1 MSFDIGRVFS
11 NTFAMVRE
19 RWGPMLGLWATFF
32 GALLLYAMI
41 FGGVLGGSALAMGAA
56 FSGSLD
62 NPAALGGM
70 GVGFILMLVVFYIG
84 YIAIALGQ
92 QGAMIAMASPIQNVT
107 FGEAFTLGLKGGLSF
122 LGVIVLLM
130 IAYVVVLLLGA
141 GFAAILG
148 EAGAV
153 ILAILILP
161 VAIYLACRMSV
172 LVPVIVVDR
181 VFNPIKAI
189 TQTWATTRGNVLG
202 IFLIYVGFTVLALI
216 AIGIPFALL
225 GGMMGAGGEPGVLTL
240 IFGFLIG
247 IAIFIGF
254 TLVSSSM
261 IASLHAEISDTHVE
275 DLSETFE

>member
-11 NTFAMVRE
+11 NTFAMVKE
-19 RWGPMLGLWATFF
+19 RWGAMLGLWATFF
-32 GALLLYAMI
+32 GALILYAMV
-41 FGGVLGGSALAMGAA
+41 FGGLLGGSALAMGAA
-56 FSGSLD
+56 LGGSLD
-62 NPAALGGM
+62 SPAALGGM
-70 GVGFILMLVVFYIG
+70 GVGFILMMVVFYIG

-92 QGAMIAMASPIQNVT
+92 QGAMIAMASPIQTVS

-141 GFAAILG
+141 GLAAVLG

-189 TQTWATTRGNVLG
+189 TQTWATTRGKVLG
-202 IFLIYVGFTVLALI
+202 ILLIYIGFAVLALI
-216 AIGIPFALL
+216 AIAVPFALL
-225 GGMMGAGGEPGVLTL
+225 SGMMGAGAEPGILT
-240 IFGFLIG
+240 IVIGFLLML
-247 IAIFIGF
+247 AIIVGF
-254 TLVSSSM
+254 TLVSTSM
-261 IASLHAEISDTHVE
+261 VASLHAEISDTHVE

>member
-11 NTFAMVRE
+11 NTFAMVKE

-32 GALLLYAMI
+32 GALLLYAMV
-41 FGGVLGGSALAMGAA
+41 FGGVLGGSAVAMGAA

-70 GVGFILMLVVFYIG
+70 GIGFILMMVVFYIG

-141 GFAAILG
+141 GLAAILG

-225 GGMMGAGGEPGVLTL
+225 GGMMGAGGEPGVLTMV
-240 IFGFLIG
+240 FGFLIM